1 MRFAEDLTVALVS
14 ACVVLTVIGVWGR
27 IRFAKDHPSFTCRT
41 ARLSSRWW
49 HRDGMH
55 WRVMRARAAWVDNV
69 LVIRNGPVS
78 LRTLTIPVSLPPK
91 ARIEDEIPSTVRRL
105 GACPQSLWIE
115 RTDGTPIK
123 VAVRERDRT
132 KLAGPFLVAAI
143 AGLPAARR
151 EHPRRTP

>member
-1 MRFAEDLTVALVS
+1 MVAAIS
-14 ACVVLTVIGVWGR
+14 AFVVLTAVGLR
-27 IRFAKDHPSFTCRT
+27 ARTRFARNHSTFTCRI

-49 HRDGMH
+49 HRDGLH
-55 WRVMRARAAWVDNV
+55 WRMLRSRAAWTGEV

-78 LRTLTIPVSLPPK
+78 LRAVRIAVFLPPK
-91 ARIEDEIPSTVRRL
+91 TRIEDEIPSTVRRL

-151 EHPRRTP
+151 ERPRRTL